1 METLLNLL
9 HSEEDKPTLQ
19 LLLSEELSLQ
29 LHSRLGEFS
38 PLEEVEE
45 EEPPT
50 PRVQLHR
57 ATPGSTLELRPPAL
71 HLSTLEVAEEEP
83 ELELPLPAPPTCS
96 ASQGEPQTSRQPS
109 VLANHLSSVEVLEL
123 ELLLLE
129 AGEAPCS
136 ASGPEGISPGQPRHR
151 GGLPRLGELGSEE
164 EGSLSASDV
173 YIIIL
178 FPVSV
183 LT

>member
-9 HSEEDKPTLQ
+9 P
-19 LLLSEELSLQ
+19 SEELSLQ

-71 HLSTLEVAEEEP
+71 LLSTLEAAEEEL

-173 YIIIL
+173 HIIIL